1 MESKVVTHMVDL
13 GSCIVIIRSVPAM
26 VCTQCG
32 EVWYSGTVTRRL
44 EKIVDA
50 VTAAALTEIAV
61 VNYSEKVA

>member
-1 MESKVVTHMVDL
+1 MENKAVTHTADL
-13 GSCIVIIRSVPAM
+13 GSCIVIIKNVPDM

-32 EVWYSGTVTRRL
+32 EVWYSGTVTRHI

-50 VTAAALTEIAV
+50 VTAVALAEIAV